1 MDAAA
6 GGVTLDDIEAA
17 AERIGGRVRR
27 TPCIRSRFNLNPL
40 DPSSGGELLLKL
52 ECLQVTGSFKARGAN
67 NAILSLDQAAVK
79 RGVITASGGNHG
91 LAVAYAGHASETSAM
106 IYLPQRTPPDKAEK
120 LRAWGAEV
128 VIEGDLWDDANEAAL
143 ERAERDGLSYI
154 HPFAD
159 PDVIAGQ
166 GTVGREMLKQSSHID
181 VMVVAVGG
189 GGLISGIATAAK
201 AIKPD
206 IRVIGVEPVGAPTL
220 TRSLDQGE
228 VVTLAGIETQALTLA
243 PRRSAAINLAI
254 VRRHVDEIVLVSD
267 DEMRQAAR
275 WLWFEAGIAAELS
288 GAAALAALRSGKVD
302 VPDDAVVAA
311 VICGAGADGIT

>member
-1 MDAAA
+1 MDAAM

-17 AERIGGRVRR
+17 AERISGRVRR
-27 TPCIRSRFNLNPL
+27 TPCIRSRFNLDPL
-40 DPSSGGELLLKL
+40 RDGELLLKL

-67 NAILSLDQAAVK
+67 NAILSLDEAALE

-91 LAVAYAGHASETSAM
+91 LAVAYAGHASETSTL
-106 IYLPQRTPPDKAEK
+106 IYLPARTPPEKAKK

-159 PDVIAGQ
+159 PRVIAGQ
-166 GTVGREMLKQSSHID
+166 GTVGCEMLKQSSHID
-181 VMVVAVGG
+181 VIVVAIGG

-220 TRSLDQGE
+220 TRSLERGE
-228 VVTLAGIETQALTLA
+228 VVTLSGIETQALTLA
-243 PRRSAAINLAI
+243 PRRSAAINLGI
-254 VRRHVDEIVLVSD
+254 VGRHVDEIVLVSD

-275 WLWFEAGIAAELS
+275 WLWFEVGVAAELA
-288 GAAALAALRSGKVD
+288 GAAALAALQSGKVA
-302 VPDDAVVAA
+302 VPGDAAVAA
-311 VICGAGADGIT
+311 VICGAGADGMT

>member
-1 MDAAA
+1 MDVAT

-17 AERIGGRVRR
+17 AERISGRVRR

-40 DPSSGGELLLKL
+40 RDGELLLKL

-67 NAILSLDQAAVK
+67 NAILSLDEAALE

-91 LAVAYAGHASETSAM
+91 LAVAYAGQASETSTL
-106 IYLPQRTPPDKAEK
+106 IYLPARTPPEKAEK

-143 ERAERDGLSYI
+143 KRAERDGLTYI

-159 PDVIAGQ
+159 PRVIAGQ

-181 VMVVAVGG
+181 VMVVAIGG

-220 TRSLDQGE
+220 TRSLEQGE
-228 VVTLAGIETQALTLA
+228 VVTLSGIETQALTLA
-243 PRRSAAINLAI
+243 PRRSAAINLGI
-254 VRRHVDEIVLVSD
+254 VGRHVDEIVLVSD

-275 WLWFEAGIAAELS
+275 WLWFEAGVAAELS
-288 GAAALAALRSGKVD
+288 GAAALAALQSGKVD
-302 VPDDAVVAA
+302 VPDDAAVAA